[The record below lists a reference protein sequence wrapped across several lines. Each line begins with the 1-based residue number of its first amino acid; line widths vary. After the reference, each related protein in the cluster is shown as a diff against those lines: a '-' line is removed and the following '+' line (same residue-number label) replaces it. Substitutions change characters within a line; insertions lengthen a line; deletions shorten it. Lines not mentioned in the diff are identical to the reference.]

1 MLFDIT
7 IFILILSSILR
18 RLILQVLV
26 DERHDLCVIR
36 YIDRVASL
44 IFLVWF
50 QLLLQFQALSRIEIE
65 HLQIIQFGIQ
75 LLGILLRQS
84 FLGLALVADAGFVIG
99 KFWFIDFVANSLIL
113 SWLNIRFLISSFVLN
128 HELIL
133 LFLLLPELFFKQRL
147 VHEVIVLL
155 EYDVR
160 LR

>member
-44 IFLVWF
+44 VFLVWF

>member
-1 MLFDIT
+1 MLFYIT